1 MSQTSNKSP
10 LDQAPIQEGFF
21 LKRPV
26 FSAVISI
33 FMILLGVLA
42 IGKLPISQYPELT
55 PPSVQVAAQ
64 YPGAT
69 PETIAQ
75 SVAQPIEAQ
84 MNGEDGMIYMITV
97 CSTSGT
103 MSMNVYLYFLTDPDM
118 ATVNVNNRVQAAQA
132 GLPDI
137 VRHYGVTVKKQAS
150 SFLLVASLSSDGG
163 VYDDTYLSKYALYYI
178 MHGLKRIP
186 GVGNA
191 EIMGSKDYAIRV
203 WLNPQRMAQLGLTT
217 AEIGQAVKDQNNQ
230 YSFGSVGAMPSSD
243 EIQMTWQVSGL
254 GRLTTPEEFGN
265 IILRTTPDG
274 GVLRLKDV
282 ARVELGAKD
291 YSAQG
296 RTDGKLAVPIAVYLG
311 TGANALD
318 TAQRVEAFCGDSPAL
333 RQLRD
338 CWRPKRIW
346 SNEDYRRL
354 FREIDERIENSAR

>member
-84 MNGEDGMIYMITV
+84 MNGVDGMIYMNTV

-103 MSMNVYLYFLTDPDM
+103 MSMNVYFEIGTDPDM

-137 VRHYGVTVKKQAS
+137 VRQYGVTVKKQSS

-163 VYDDTYLSKYALYYI
+163 VYDDTYLSNYALFYI
-178 MHGLKRIP
+178 MDGLKRIP

-217 AEIGQAVKDQNNQ
+217 AEIG
-230 YSFGSVGAMPSSD
+230 
-243 EIQMTWQVSGL
+243 
-254 GRLTTPEEFGN
+254 R
-265 IILRTTPDG
+265 
-274 GVLRLKDV
+274 
-282 ARVELGAKD
+282 
-291 YSAQG
+291 
-296 RTDGKLAVPIAVYLG
+296 
-311 TGANALD
+311 
-318 TAQRVEAFCGDSPAL
+318 
-333 RQLRD
+333 
-338 CWRPKRIW
+338 
-346 SNEDYRRL
+346 
-354 FREIDERIENSAR
+354 